1 MNPLMSNCVNI
12 YRREGNNMRKRPS
25 LLLAVGLVVLIGL
38 VFLGAKYGPAML
50 DNNHAIPP
58 AENVD
63 PSAEPDET
71 QHPEEPVEPE
81 PGDPDTP
88 SQEAE
93 TPDEPTGSL
102 SNAKMSWYFTR
113 NSNHQVPAIPN
124 EAKIITKYRGMYV
137 GDTSR
142 RVVYLTFDNGYE
154 NGYTTPILDALRDNQ
169 VKALFFVTESYINR
183 NPEIIKR
190 MVAEGHAVCNHTS
203 THPSMPD
210 ISDSQIENEIRKT
223 EEAFQRVTGTRM
235 PPYLRPPS
243 GEYSER
249 TLAVTRNLGYSTVF
263 WSMAFKDWDVNNQP
277 GADYS
282 YNHVMTNVHP
292 GAIILLHAVSSSNA
306 EAMDRILKDLKA
318 EGYEFSLLP

>member
-1 MNPLMSNCVNI
+1 
-12 YRREGNNMRKRPS
+12 MRKRPG
-25 LLLAVGLVVLIGL
+25 LLIAIGLVILIGL
-38 VFLGAKYGPAML
+38 IFLGAKYVPAML
-50 DNNHAIPP
+50 DNNHSKPP
-58 AENVD
+58 VGNIDTPE
-63 PSAEPDET
+63 EPNET
-71 QHPEEPVEPE
+71 QNPEEPVEPDPEE
-81 PGDPDTP
+81 PGEPDTP
-88 SQEAE
+88 SQEPE
-93 TPDEPTGSL
+93 TPDEPTKNL

-124 EAKIITKYRGMYV
+124 EAKMISKYRGMYV

-154 NGYTTPILDALRDNQ
+154 NGYTIPILDTLRNNQ
-169 VKALFFVTESYINR
+169 VKASFFVTESYINK
-183 NPEIIKR
+183 NPDIIKR
-190 MVAEGHAVCNHTS
+190 MVADGHAVCNHTS

-223 EEAFQRVTGTRM
+223 EESFQRVTGTRM
-235 PPYLRPPS
+235 APYLRPPS

-249 TLAVTRNLGYSTVF
+249 TLAVTQKLGYSTVF
-263 WSMAFKDWDVNNQP
+263 WSMAFKDWDVNDQP

-306 EAMDRILKDLKA
+306 EALDRILKDLKA
-318 EGYEFSLLP
+318 QGYEFSLLP

>member
-1 MNPLMSNCVNI
+1 M
-12 YRREGNNMRKRPS
+12 
-25 LLLAVGLVVLIGL
+25 LLAVGLVVLIGL

-102 SNAKMSWYFTR
+102 SNTKMSWYFTR

-154 NGYTTPILDALRDNQ
+154 NGYPTDMDALRDNQ

-190 MVAEGHAVCNHTS
+190 MVAEGHAVQPYLN
-203 THPSMPD
+203 PPQYAGYIRFPD
-210 ISDSQIENEIRKT
+210 RKRDQKDGRGLP
-223 EEAFQRVTGTRM
+223 AGDRYRM
-235 PPYLRPPS
+235 PPYLPAQR
-243 GEYSER
+243 R
-249 TLAVTRNLGYSTVF
+249 V
-263 WSMAFKDWDVNNQP
+263 Q
-277 GADYS
+277 
-282 YNHVMTNVHP
+282 
-292 GAIILLHAVSSSNA
+292 
-306 EAMDRILKDLKA
+306 
-318 EGYEFSLLP
+318 